1 MANEG
6 RNEPM
11 VPMDVVSARGSRSD
25 VPKVG
30 DDDVVLNDVGIFL
43 GIFRCALDTEVDIEI
58 YHQGTCKLLV
68 LSGITAK

>member
-1 MANEG
+1 
-6 RNEPM
+6 M
-11 VPMDVVSARGSRSD
+11 VADLTCRRW
-25 VPKVG
+25 G